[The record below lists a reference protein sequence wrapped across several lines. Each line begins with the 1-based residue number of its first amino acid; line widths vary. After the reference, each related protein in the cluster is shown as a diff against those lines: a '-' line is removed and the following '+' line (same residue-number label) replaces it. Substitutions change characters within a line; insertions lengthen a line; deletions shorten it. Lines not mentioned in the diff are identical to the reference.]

1 MAQARPTDRHPLSPA
16 LQRLSLTLLFT
27 CPQCQSHAFGPEE
40 PLIHLSQ
47 VRADA
52 EGDRHPT
59 KHISLEIDTRRNFG
73 HGETVREEAN
83 HAALRDEGDVL
94 TALSRHAA
102 TEGHVLDLRN
112 ELRHRAVVPNR
123 EFAVVEHEIL
133 APRAERPTEHQV
145 SRRGRDVDESAGARG
160 YMRFTRAAAK
170 R

>member
-1 MAQARPTDRHPLSPA
+1 MAQARPTDATLSRPT

-27 CPQCQSHAFGPEE
+27 RPQCQSHAFGPEE

-47 VRADA
+47 FRADT
-52 EGDRHPT
+52 ERDRHPT

-123 EFAVVEHEIL
+123 EFAVVEH
-133 APRAERPTEHQV
+133 
-145 SRRGRDVDESAGARG
+145 RDPGAR
-160 YMRFTRAAAK
+160 RRTPR
-170 R
+170 